1 MTTHTGTLRTFTVVR
16 RLEAPPETVYRAWTE
31 PDQLTGWFANP
42 TAPPSTLPTTIDLR
56 VGGQW
61 RLHMIENEQKA
72 YVTGGVFR
80 EIVPGRRLVFAW
92 GAVDGWPALD
102 PARLEDSPLV
112 TLDFVADAGV
122 TEMSLRVDFP
132 EHFTDEDVKGWLD
145 LGILHGWSFTL
156 DRLAPYLAQ
165 PR

>member
-1 MTTHTGTLRTFTVVR
+1 MTTTGTLRTFTVLR
-16 RLEAPPETVYRAWTE
+16 HLAAPPETVYRAWTE
-31 PDQLTGWFANP
+31 PEHLVQWFANP
-42 TAPPSTLPTTIDLR
+42 TQPPPAMPTTIDLR

-112 TLDFVADAGV
+112 TLDFAATGGA
-122 TEMSLRVDFP
+122 TELSLRVDFP
-132 EHFTDEDVKGWLD
+132 DHFSDDDVKGWLD
-145 LGILHGWSFTL
+145 LGIQHGWNFTL
-156 DRLAPYLAQ
+156 DRLAPYLA
-165 PR
+165 RTR